1 VHSSEQECGAVKAA
15 FPSVKRTTTN
25 EKPRAPTMAAIP
37 PAHPSD
43 HDQPTMMKRRT
54 VRFHDDD
61 DLCHYHEGA
70 IMDMIDKAGDLADI
84 WYQHSDLSHIKR
96 KAMVVSR
103 EAHRYGFG
111 SLLTNTYGVSSDETQ
126 EALDTWSRSAN
137 NRRGLERWIN
147 DEYSAKRTDIRR
159 RTIQSVLRAQHK
171 MRQENIDD
179 VEYGMKVLSRL
190 SEAFSQDSRNFARAM
205 GRADAAAAEAACT
218 AEETP
223 SPSTAAKKLLSHSAP
238 LRTPSPRSVILQ
250 RPQRPRKN
258 LGLSGES
265 DFRNFV

>member
-1 VHSSEQECGAVKAA
+1 
-15 FPSVKRTTTN
+15 
-25 EKPRAPTMAAIP
+25 MAATSP
-37 PAHPSD
+37 TQSSG
-43 HDQPTMMKRRT
+43 HDQPTAMKRT
-54 VRFHDDD
+54 VRFADDE
-61 DLCHYHEGA
+61 LCHYHEGA
-70 IMDMIDKAGDLADI
+70 IMDMIEKAGDLADI
-84 WYQHSDLSHIKR
+84 WYQHADLSHIKR

-111 SLLTNTYGVSSDETQ
+111 SLLTNTYGVASDETQ

-190 SEAFSQDSRNFARAM
+190 SEAFSQDSRMFARAM
-205 GRADAAAAEAACT
+205 GRADAAAVAAYAADEPPSNAAPPT
-218 AEETP
+218 ATN
-223 SPSTAAKKLLSHSAP
+223 KLHSAP